1 MPAIEIRDVRRLE
14 ARGRQDAVVEF
25 SVVHA
30 DGTLDLLQVRVRNAP
45 DQLDELRAMAW
56 DLLSARLGHY
66 GHLAPAEISKA
77 A

>member
-1 MPAIEIRDVRRLE
+1 MPAIEIRDIRRLDD
-14 ARGRQDAVVEF
+14 RGRQDAIVEF
-25 SVVHA
+25 SVHHA
-30 DGTLDLLQVRVRNAP
+30 DGTLDVLQVRARNAP

-66 GHLAPAEISKA
+66 GHLAPANVSQA